1 MFNKL
6 IMIGNLTRDIELR
19 FVTSGAAIVKSS
31 IATSYIILI

>member
-6 IMIGNLTRDIELR
+6 IMVGNLIRDIELR
-19 FVTSGAAIVKSS
+19 FVTSGTEIIKTS